1 MLPIP
6 DLQRALQDLQ
16 PHRAVPRRLVLA
28 GLAGIL
34 PVWAMPDFP
43 TVDAKKNKK
52 KRKRKRKNK
61 KDKKP
66 ENNAFGCL
74 NVGQHCNGKDDTCCS
89 GVCDGKKPKKGKKDK
104 SACVAHNVDSC
115 DEAFDGCEGIL
126 VTCGLAG
133 TCVKT
138 TGNAPF
144 CGGAPAEC
152 VPCQRDADCV
162 AQGFGVAAACVLCSS
177 ECALAS
183 GGTACF
189 AAAD

>member
-1 MLPIP
+1 MLHIP
-6 DLQRALQDLQ
+6 DLRRALQDLQ
-16 PHRAVPRRLVLA
+16 PHPTVPRRLLLASLASVLPA
-28 GLAGIL
+28 WAL
-34 PVWAMPDFP
+34 PGSLTIEAKRKKKR
-43 TVDAKKNKK
+43 KKNKK
-52 KRKRKRKNK
+52 NK
-61 KDKKP
+61 PDT
-66 ENNAFGCL
+66 NAFGCL
-74 NVGQHCNGKDDTCCS
+74 NVGQHCNGKDDKCCS
-89 GVCDGKKPKKGKKDK
+89 GVCDGKKPKKGKKDT